1 MEDSSINMINKQED
15 NNINNQNN
23 MENNNG
29 RGNNK
34 PEIKRKPD
42 WLRIR
47 VRGDHNFTETENILR
62 SLSLNTVCEEA
73 NCPNRLE
80 CFNKKTATF
89 MILGRTCTRN
99 CTFCNVE
106 KNAPEPVNPKE
117 PENVAKAVAK
127 MKLKHVV
134 ITSVTRDDLPDGG
147 ARHFAKVIAEIKK
160 LDDRVIIEVLIPDF
174 KGDEEALLE
183 VIRAK
188 PHIINHN
195 VETVPSLYHE
205 VRPLAVY
212 ERSLKLLSDVK
223 KYDGNIY
230 TKSGI
235 MLGLG
240 EKKEQV
246 IEVLKDLRK
255 ADCDLLTIGQYL
267 APSKKHHPVIEYIHP
282 DTFEEYKKIGYELG
296 FKYVASAPLVRSSYH
311 AAEVF
316 GDLLDGHQ

>member
-1 MEDSSINMINKQED
+1 MENTSTIKN
-15 NNINNQNN
+15 NNQVSN
-23 MENNNG
+23 ENNTG
-29 RGNNK
+29 KCSGGNIQKDNSRHRIK
-34 PEIKRKPD
+34 PKPD

-47 VRGDHNFTETENILR
+47 VRGDHKFAETENILR
-62 SLSLNTVCEEA
+62 KLSLNTVCEEA

-106 KNAPEPVNPKE
+106 KNPPEPVNPEE
-117 PENVAKAVAK
+117 PENVAKAAAE

-147 ARHFAKVIAEIKK
+147 AGHFARVIEELRK
-160 LDDRVIIEVLIPDF
+160 LDDKVIIEVLIPDF
-174 KGDEEALLE
+174 KGDKEALLK
-183 VIRAK
+183 VVKAR
-188 PHIINHN
+188 PDIINHN
-195 VETVPSLYHE
+195 IETVPMLYDE
-205 VRPLAVY
+205 VRPMAVY
-212 ERSLKLLSDVK
+212 ERSLELLLNVK
-223 KYDGNIY
+223 KYDKDIL

-246 IEVLKDLRK
+246 IDVLKDLRK
-255 ADCDLLTIGQYL
+255 VECDLLTIGQYL
-267 APSKKHHPVIEYIHP
+267 APSRKHHPVVEYIHP
-282 DTFEEYKKIGYELG
+282 DIFEEYRKLGYDLG

-311 AAEVF
+311 AAEAVS
-316 GDLLDGHQ
+316 DLL